1 MFRKDRV
8 MATTTITKEQFQAY
22 EIVRESGATNMWN
35 TSMVS
40 ELSDGV
46 LTKKDALEVITQYD
60 SLCETYPDVRRN
72 IDD

>member
-1 MFRKDRV
+1 MFGKDSV
-8 MATTTITKEQFQAY
+8 MATTITKEQFQAY

-46 LTKKDALEVITQYD
+46 LTKKDALEGITQYD